1 MSKVYTTPVHVR
13 WSDQDVFGHV
23 NNARL
28 LTLLEDARIRFLT
41 QVAAGEGYPEFGAP
55 KLVASQ
61 SINYRR
67 PVHFGPELLVDISV
81 ARIGSKSYTLGYVG
95 RQDDAVVLDALTVMV
110 PLTEAGGSA
119 RELTDGEKS
128 YLEQFLSQ
136 PVSALV

>member
-1 MSKVYTTPVHVR
+1 MSKVYTTAVHVR

-41 QVAAGEGYPEFGAP
+41 QVAAADGYPEFAAP

-67 PVHFGPELLVDISV
+67 PVHFGPELLVDVSV
-81 ARIGSKSYTLGYVG
+81 ARIGSKSYTLGYLG
-95 RQDDAVVLDALTVMV
+95 RQDGVVVLDALTVMV

-119 RELTDGEKS
+119 RVLTDGEKT
-128 YLEQFLSQ
+128 YLEKFLGR
-136 PVSALV
+136 PVAALV

>member
-1 MSKVYTTPVHVR
+1 MEVYTTPVHVR

-41 QVAAGEGYPEFGAP
+41 QVAAADGFPQFGAP

-67 PVHFGPELLVDISV
+67 PVHFGPEMLIDITV
-81 ARIGSKSYTLGYVG
+81 VRVGTKSYTLSYLG
-95 RQDDAVVLDALTVMV
+95 RQDGANVFDALTVMV
-110 PLTEAGGSA
+110 PLTEAGGVP
-119 RELTDGEKS
+119 RLLTDEEKA
-128 YLEQFLSQ
+128 YLSRFRHQSE
-136 PVSALV
+136 PARV

>member
-1 MSKVYTTPVHVR
+1 MSKIYTTPVHVR

-41 QVAAGEGYPEFGAP
+41 QVAVGEGYSDFGAP

-61 SINYRR
+61 RINYRR
-67 PVHFGPELLVDISV
+67 PVQFGPELLVDISV
-81 ARIGSKSYTLGYVG
+81 TRIGSKSYTLGYVG

-110 PLTEAGGSA
+110 PLTEAGGA
-119 RELTDGEKS
+119 PRELTKDEKTYLDG
-128 YLEQFLSQ
+128 FLTR
-136 PVSALV
+136 PATALV